1 MFSFDICE
9 NDVSLFKFVHEHT
22 HLSSI
27 SLEIDDWMSLFESM
41 ENETLLPSTSRRL
54 LGDFFTKASKKKY
67 IIITARSSYIIRY
80 LATYILLLCIILCVL
95 PFITPADLFCF
106 NSLSLE
112 STKSMSFFVE

>member
-1 MFSFDICE
+1 MGTGTIDATSFRNLSSWFSWLNVRGNFAFPGVEREIFEALMFSFDICE

-54 LGDFFTKASKKKY
+54 LGDFFTKASKKQY
-67 IIITARSSYIIRY
+67 IIIKER
-80 LATYILLLCIILCVL
+80 
-95 PFITPADLFCF
+95 
-106 NSLSLE
+106 
-112 STKSMSFFVE
+112 